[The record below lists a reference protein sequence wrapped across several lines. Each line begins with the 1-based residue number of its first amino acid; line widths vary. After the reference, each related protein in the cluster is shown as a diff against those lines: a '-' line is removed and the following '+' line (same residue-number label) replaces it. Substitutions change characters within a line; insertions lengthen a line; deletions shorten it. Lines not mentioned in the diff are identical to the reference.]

1 MPFTG
6 IARFAAG
13 AGRQRPAP
21 ACVAVLSLIAAFV
34 WADSAAAAPACAAD
48 RIDDRVRVSVVQD
61 GDTLL
66 LADGRRLR
74 LIGVNTPE
82 LGRDGRA
89 AEAGAV
95 AARDRLRHLL
105 FMNGQQIQLRF
116 DRERQDRYGRLLA
129 HAFLNDGRSLT
140 ELLLAEG
147 TGAQLVV
154 PPNTWQADCYR
165 AASDAARTERRGVW
179 ALASHQARSVNE
191 LTLRS
196 EGFHV
201 IRGRVT
207 HVSHSAT
214 AVWINLADNFAL
226 RIERADLPYF
236 QAVDLERLAG
246 RDVETHGWV
255 YARNGQVRM
264 PLRHP
269 TALRI
274 LHAPSPRTPAPS
286 LH

>member
-1 MPFTG
+1 MPIAG
-6 IARFAAG
+6 IARFVAG

-21 ACVAVLSLIAAFV
+21 ACIVVLGLLAAFI
-34 WADSAAAAPACAAD
+34 WPDGAAAVPACVAD
-48 RIDDRVRVSVVQD
+48 RFDDRARVSVVQD

-74 LIGVNTPE
+74 LIGINTPE

-95 AARDRLRHLL
+95 AARDRLRQLL
-105 FMNGQQIQLRF
+105 FMNGQQLQLRF

-129 HAFLNDGRSLT
+129 HAFLIDGRSLT

-165 AASDAARTERRGVW
+165 AASDAARTAQRGVW
-179 ALASHQARSVNE
+179 ALASHQTRLANE

-196 EGFHV
+196 EGFHL

-207 HVSHSAT
+207 HVSHSAA
-214 AVWINLADNFAL
+214 AVWINLAGNFAL
-226 RIERADLPYF
+226 RIERDDLPYF
-236 QAVDLERLAG
+236 QAVDLEGLVG
-246 RDVETHGWV
+246 SDVEAHGWI
-255 YARNGQVRM
+255 YARNGQLRM

-269 TALRI
+269 TAMRI
-274 LHAPSPRTPAPS
+274 LHAPSPRTTAPS

>member
-1 MPFTG
+1 MPVAG
-6 IARFAAG
+6 IALFAAG
-13 AGRQRPAP
+13 AGRQRLAP
-21 ACVAVLSLIAAFV
+21 ACVAALILLAGFV
-34 WADSAAAAPACAAD
+34 WSDGAHAAPACVAD

-66 LADGRRLR
+66 LTDGRRLR

-95 AARDRLRHLL
+95 AARDRLRQLL
-105 FMNGQQIQLRF
+105 FMNEQQIQLRF

-129 HAFLNDGRSLT
+129 HAFLHDGRNLT
-140 ELLLAEG
+140 ELLLAAG
-147 TGAQLVV
+147 AGAQLVV

-165 AASDAARTERRGVW
+165 AASDAARDQRRGVW
-179 ALASHQARSVNE
+179 ASPSHQARSVNE

-207 HVSHSAT
+207 HVSHSAS
-214 AVWINLADNFAL
+214 AVWINLAGNFAL
-226 RIERADLPYF
+226 RVERGDLPHF
-236 QAVDLERLAG
+236 QRVDLERLAG
-246 RDVETHGWV
+246 SHVEVHGGL
-255 YARNGQVRM
+255 YARNGQLRM

-274 LHAPSPRTPAPS
+274 LHAPSPRATSPS